1 MHTSPNEFI
10 RNIFK
15 VHSEEENSGI
25 ISLQGKNWD
34 EVIEIILQHFTWKTE
49 SINKQ
54 LSLINQMDETIQEIN
69 RLSNQIWRMQK
80 HGS

>member
-1 MHTSPNEFI
+1 MSLSPNQFI
-10 RNIFK
+10 HNIFK
-15 VHSEEENSGI
+15 VHSVEEQFGSRSLTEN
-25 ISLQGKNWD
+25 NWN
-34 EVIEIILQHFTWKTE
+34 EVIEIILQHFALKTE

-80 HGS
+80 HEH